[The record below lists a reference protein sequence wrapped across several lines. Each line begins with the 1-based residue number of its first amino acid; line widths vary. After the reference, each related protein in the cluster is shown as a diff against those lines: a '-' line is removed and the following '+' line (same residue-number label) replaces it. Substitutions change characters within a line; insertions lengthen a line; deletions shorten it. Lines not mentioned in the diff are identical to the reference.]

1 MSHKQSYN
9 SKQQTQDYPPSG
21 DLSQTRIITKNL
33 VYVIGLSQ
41 NIACRDTLMKY
52 EYFGQYGSIRKIVIN
67 KKKAYNLNNPY
78 GPSYSA
84 YVTYSHPC
92 EASIAI
98 LALDDTIVDN
108 HLIRASFGT
117 TKYCSFYLKRMEC
130 TNKDCLFL
138 HKKAN
143 ESDIIKREDLNVNKN
158 IFYEQQLFAIKIADI
173 YNPEIK
179 KKLLLGGKNKNT
191 MFPSTDLIY
200 KSDIVIENEPKL
212 IVKKNGSNL
221 TTSSINVNNSSN
233 NNNNTTSNN
242 TSNSSNSAVPVKT
255 IGIETHKSK
264 KKFTDDTNSTN
275 SSSNSSNT
283 NNTTT
288 KSKEQIQKHIP
299 GLSNSVSS
307 TKSTSNSKR
316 STNTSSS
323 SSSIFSNN
331 NNTNNNNNKK
341 KNTTR
346 NLLLLEISS
355 NKGSQDDIT
364 CSSTTGDE
372 KQSIISTQEELLTSS
387 LYSSTRRFSRFD
399 FVNKQ
404 QSPITSLDEPIPE
417 FVLDFID
424 NKYKIRS
431 LSKYLHNVD
440 MMLLNSELNQNK
452 IDCNSHWTQFLFTN
466 SQYSLVDTN
475 NTNTNYSN
483 KERSKL
489 TNNKE
494 EFTEDIDKINN
505 FIYSKLNQ
513 SQKMNYNHNNIIN
526 KY

>member
-221 TTSSINVNNSSN
+221 TTSSINVNNSNSN
-233 NNNNTTSNN
+233 NINNNINN
-242 TSNSSNSAVPVKT
+242 SNSSNSAVPVKT

-264 KKFTDDTNSTN
+264 KKCTDDNNNTNI
-275 SSSNSSNT
+275 

-307 TKSTSNSKR
+307 TKSTSNSKH

-323 SSSIFSNN
+323 SSSIFS
-331 NNTNNNNNKK
+331 NNNNNKK

-387 LYSSTRRFSRFD
+387 SSLYSSSRRFSRFD

-404 QSPITSLDEPIPE
+404 SSITSLDEPIPE

-494 EFTEDIDKINN
+494 EFTEDIDKIND

-513 SQKMNYNHNNIIN
+513 SHKTNYNSNNTIN